1 MKTPVSAL
9 LALKDPVVRSVPPTA
24 TIQDAVAT
32 MSTYRIGCVV
42 ILDEGRLAGIF
53 TERDVL
59 SRVVAGHRNPVTTQ
73 VHEVM
78 TCEMVCCQPDTDLEE
93 ARSVFKNRRIRHLPV
108 VDEGQKLLGLVSIGD
123 LNAYDADAKEC
134 TIHLLQE
141 YIYGRV

>member
-1 MKTPVSAL
+1 MATVRDILTRKGSQVFSIG
-9 LALKDPVVRSVPPTA
+9 KDA
-24 TIQDAVAT
+24 TVLEGARL
-32 MSTYRIGCVV
+32 MNEYKIGCLVV
-42 ILDEGRLAGIF
+42 IDHERVSGIF

-59 SRVVAGHRNPVTTQ
+59 SRVVAGHRNPVTTR

-108 VDEGQKLLGLVSIGD
+108 VDEGQGLLGLVSIGD

-141 YIYGRV
+141 YIYGRA

>member
-1 MKTPVSAL
+1 MATV
-9 LALKDPVVRSVPPTA
+9 KDILTRKGSQVFSIGKDA
-24 TIQDAVAT
+24 TVLEGARL
-32 MSTYRIGCVV
+32 MNEYKIGCLVV
-42 ILDEGRLAGIF
+42 IDNERVSGIF

-59 SRVVAGHRNPVTTQ
+59 SRVVAGHRNPVTTR

-108 VDEGQKLLGLVSIGD
+108 VDEGQGLLGLVSIGD

-141 YIYGRV
+141 YIYGRA

>member
-1 MKTPVSAL
+1 MATV
-9 LALKDPVVRSVPPTA
+9 KDILTRKGSQVFSIGKDA
-24 TIQDAVAT
+24 TVLEGARL
-32 MSTYRIGCVV
+32 MNEYKIGCLVV
-42 ILDEGRLAGIF
+42 IDHERVSGIF

-59 SRVVAGHRNPVTTQ
+59 SRVVAGHRNPVTTR

-108 VDEGQKLLGLVSIGD
+108 VDEGQGLLGLVSIGD

-141 YIYGRV
+141 YSYGRV

>member
-1 MKTPVSAL
+1 MATV
-9 LALKDPVVRSVPPTA
+9 KDILTRKGSQVFSIGKDA
-24 TIQDAVAT
+24 TVLEGARL
-32 MSTYRIGCVV
+32 MNEYKIGCLVV
-42 ILDEGRLAGIF
+42 IDHERVSGIF

-59 SRVVAGHRNPVTTQ
+59 SRVVAGHRNPVTTR

-108 VDEGQKLLGLVSIGD
+108 VDEGQGLLGLVSIGD

>member
-1 MKTPVSAL
+1 MATV
-9 LALKDPVVRSVPPTA
+9 KDILTRKGSQVFSIGKDA
-24 TIQDAVAT
+24 TVLEGARL
-32 MSTYRIGCVV
+32 MNEYKIGCLVV
-42 ILDEGRLAGIF
+42 IDHERVSGIF

-59 SRVVAGHRNPVTTQ
+59 SRVVAGHRNPVTTR

-78 TCEMVCCQPDTDLEE
+78 TCEMVCCRPDTDLEE

-108 VDEGQKLLGLVSIGD
+108 VDEGQRLLGLVSIGD

-134 TIHLLQE
+134 TIHLLHE

>member
-1 MKTPVSAL
+1 MATV
-9 LALKDPVVRSVPPTA
+9 KDILTRKGSQVYSIGKDA
-24 TIQDAVAT
+24 TVLEGARL
-32 MSTYRIGCVV
+32 MNEYKIGCLVV
-42 ILDEGRLAGIF
+42 IDNERVSGIF

-59 SRVVAGHRNPVTTQ
+59 SRVVAGHRNPVTTR

-108 VDEGQKLLGLVSIGD
+108 VDEGQGLLGLVSIGD

-141 YIYGRV
+141 YIYGRA

>member
-1 MKTPVSAL
+1 MATV
-9 LALKDPVVRSVPPTA
+9 KDILTRKGSQVFSIGKDA
-24 TIQDAVAT
+24 TVLEGARL
-32 MSTYRIGCVV
+32 MNEYKIGCLVV
-42 ILDEGRLAGIF
+42 IDHERVSGIF

-59 SRVVAGHRNPVTTQ
+59 SRVVAGHRNPVTTR

-108 VDEGQKLLGLVSIGD
+108 VDEGQGLLGLVSIGD

-141 YIYGRV
+141 YIYGRA

>member
-59 SRVVAGHRNPVTTQ
+59 NRVVVPGIDPLTTPISQ
-73 VHEVM
+73 VM
-78 TCEMVCCQPDTDLEE
+78 TSEPLTVGPTLALDKAMAQL
-93 ARSVFKNRRIRHLPV
+93 
-108 VDEGQKLLGLVSIGD
+108 
-123 LNAYDADAKEC
+123 
-134 TIHLLQE
+134 
-141 YIYGRV
+141 